1 MQVALPELGALPLPP
16 VTQVLRAPVPVP
28 VLQAPQAPPAPRALV
43 VLVVLEGNIFFL
55 DLCGGPKFCA
65 LELA

>member
-28 VLQAPQAPPAPRALV
+28 VLHQAPQAPAPRALV
-43 VLVVLEGNIFFL
+43 VLVVLERNIFFL
-55 DLCGGPKFCA
+55 DLGGRPKLCA

>member
-28 VLQAPQAPPAPRALV
+28 VLQAPQAGACGLTV